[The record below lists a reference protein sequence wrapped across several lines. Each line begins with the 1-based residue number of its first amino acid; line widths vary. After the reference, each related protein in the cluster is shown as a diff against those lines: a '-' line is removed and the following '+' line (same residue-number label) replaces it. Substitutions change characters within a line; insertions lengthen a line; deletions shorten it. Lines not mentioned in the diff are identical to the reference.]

1 MASVAKPPPVPMV
14 MECKDEWMEAAYKG
28 MDALIARGVPFT
40 ADSLRD
46 LVPVPRHPNWVGA
59 VFTAYR
65 EHGFIRPLGYE
76 QSRAR
81 SRRSGVLRRWAVV
94 TDARR

>member
-1 MASVAKPPPVPMV
+1 MPKPPPVPMILDQ
-14 MECKDEWMEAAYKG
+14 KDEWMEAAYKG

-46 LVPVPRHPNWVGA
+46 LVPVPRVANWVGA
-59 VFTAYR
+59 VFSAYR
-65 EHGFIRPLGYE
+65 EHGFIKPVGFE

-81 SRRSGVLRRWAVV
+81 SRRGGVLRRWAVV
-94 TDARR
+94 TDARC